1 MCPTPAQAQETLA
14 NEAGPHLANHG
25 QVGLPRFRQYPAERS
40 QKEEVQKGS
49 GHSAQS
55 LETKEG
61 RRKKQR
67 NETTK
72 KVQQKEVQK
81 ARRGANGS
89 QRDKVI
95 EKEKWERAADVKE
108 SRVDTDSVPLW
119 CVNYLYS
126 SASFPCSFPSQMVL
140 QM

>member
-1 MCPTPAQAQETLA
+1 MCGCPTPAQAQETLA
-14 NEAGPHLANHG
+14 NEAGPDLANHG

-61 RRKKQR
+61 RKKKTER
-67 NETTK
+67 NETRK
-72 KVQQKEVQK
+72 KVCQKEVQK

-89 QRDKVI
+89 QLFVI
-95 EKEKWERAADVKE
+95 EREIK
-108 SRVDTDSVPLW
+108 
-119 CVNYLYS
+119 
-126 SASFPCSFPSQMVL
+126 
-140 QM
+140 